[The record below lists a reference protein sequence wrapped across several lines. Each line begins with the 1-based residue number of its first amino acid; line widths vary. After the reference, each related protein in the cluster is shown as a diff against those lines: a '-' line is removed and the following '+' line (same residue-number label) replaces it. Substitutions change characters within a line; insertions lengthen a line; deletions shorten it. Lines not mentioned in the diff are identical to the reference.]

1 MTKPNVIVFGA
12 SKAGENF
19 LKNQDEYSVL
29 AIADNDFNKQG
40 KYLND
45 ILIIKPNQIN
55 EYNYDYIVIASMF
68 IEGITKQL
76 QEELF
81 ITKDKIVYVPK
92 RLLKIE
98 ERETF
103 ADIET
108 KKIAHNYLKL
118 LSEFFNKQG
127 FKYFLNFGTLLGIVR
142 DGDLIPWD
150 DDIDLAVIK
159 DFDEEQF
166 LTTLKKVCALSNGEV
181 EYLVKRKPELGI
193 VGIDVL
199 VQAKN
204 THPFTISVDLLIED
218 GDVYRL
224 PIDVVPR
231 EYFTKQEEVMLD
243 TLMLYGPA
251 PVEQYLTYVY
261 RDWKVVKKDVT
272 YENNTTTYDEPKNL
286 ILQKEI

>member
-12 SKAGENF
+12 SKAGKNF
-19 LKNQDEYSVL
+19 LKNQDEYNVL
-29 AIADNDFNKQG
+29 AIADNDSNKHG
-40 KYLND
+40 KLLND
-45 ILIIKPNQIN
+45 IFIIHPNQIN
-55 EYNYDYIVIASMF
+55 EYDYEYVVIASMF

-76 QEELF
+76 QQDF
-81 ITKDKIVYVPK
+81 SITKDKIIYVPK

-108 KKIAHNYLKL
+108 KKLAHKYLKL
-118 LSEFFNKQG
+118 LSEFFNDQG
-127 FKYFLNFGTLLGIVR
+127 FKYYLNFGTLLGIVR

-166 LTTLKKVCALSNGEV
+166 LTNLKKVCTLSNGEV
-181 EYLVKRKPELGI
+181 EYLVKRKSESGI

-199 VQAKN
+199 VQAEN

-231 EYFTKQEEVMLD
+231 EYFTKQEEVMLGK
-243 TLMLYGPA
+243 LMLYGPA

>member
-19 LKNQDEYSVL
+19 LGNQDEYNVL
-29 AIADNDFNKQG
+29 AIADNDSNKQG

-45 ILIIKPNQIN
+45 ILIIHPNQIN
-55 EYNYDYIVIASMF
+55 EYNYEYVVIASMF

-76 QEELF
+76 QQDF
-81 ITKDKIVYVPK
+81 SITKDKIIYVPK

-103 ADIET
+103 AHSET
-108 KKIAHNYLKL
+108 KNLALKYLKL
-118 LSEFFNKQG
+118 LSEFFNEQG
-127 FKYFLNFGTLLGIVR
+127 FKYYLNFGTLLGIVR

-166 LTTLKKVCALSNGEV
+166 LTKLKKVCALSNGEV
-181 EYLVKRKPELGI
+181 EYLVKRKPNLGI

-199 VQAKN
+199 VQAEN

-231 EYFTKQEEVMLD
+231 EYFTKQEEVTLGMLR
-243 TLMLYGPA
+243 LYGPA